1 MKTTETTTQH
11 TPGPWLA
18 GQTITAADPDRAPG
32 SYERITIASRVNNMA
47 NARLISAAPELLA
60 ACRMALD
67 SIPESVACFNAANEA
82 EATRPTVLESYL
94 RAAIAKATGGG
105 L

>member
-1 MKTTETTTQH
+1 MSAESGGNPSAWNILAPCGGFIAET
-11 TPGPWLA
+11 
-18 GQTITAADPDRAPG
+18 G
-32 SYERITIASRVNNMA
+32 SGTDAA
-47 NARLISAAPELLA
+47 NARLIAAAPELLA